1 MQEKLDALVRTQA
14 MQLFRQQGLHF
25 TMQQVAEPLRHEITP
40 KNSDKTAEKCPKCR
54 SRILIHQEGEPKK
67 KGSYS
72 CSGGNCSSCGGRC
85 GC

>member
-1 MQEKLDALVRTQA
+1 MHKYKCASCGNV
-14 MQLFRQQGLHF
+14 F
-25 TMQQVAEPLRHEITP
+25 
-40 KNSDKTAEKCPKCR
+40 KSDKTAEKCPKCR